1 MTIEEHL
8 RGVGSLWLNGN
19 LIRPHL
25 AYSVDIGPS
34 PRGVLWRITGRIDV
48 DPLGDGARLIMMD
61 GIAGPNSH
69 LVLELEDGR
78 RWDCALKN
86 NSGDLVN
93 RGGFENPQEGS

>member
-8 RGVGSLWLNGN
+8 RGVGSLWLNGK
-19 LIRPHL
+19 LIRPRL
-25 AYSVDIGPS
+25 GYSVDIGPS
-34 PRGVLWRITGRIDV
+34 PRGILSRITGRVHV
-48 DPLGDGARLIMMD
+48 DPLGDGARLIIMD
-61 GIAGPNSH
+61 GIAMPNSH

-93 RGGFENPQEGS
+93 RGGLENPHEGS